1 MDEGNLAILVD
12 AKTEYTKQLVNIIS
26 PNIFKGIKNIYNN
39 AKINSLNNDIL
50 FIFQENLSQIPKW
63 NQEVINEHYYT
74 LVKSSNCDWLE
85 DLLTAVFVSH
95 TRILTSI
102 NFNKNKNK
110 INLKIPKVDHF
121 IHLCYIEVA
130 RKFWKN
136 PYLFDD
142 TISKFEYQRNRRDSE
157 KIIDN
162 TINETIRKQLPVKH
176 ILKEY
181 LGTEFK
187 EANTDFTISENN
199 SEHEN
204 LRKMVKAEIENCSK
218 EKLDKLNINS
228 LDLEYKEEVNVNKN
242 TIKDFDDLVKNNNEN
257 ELDLNEKSNNVS
269 FVDKQYDLVKE
280 ASALVK
286 EESPVV
292 KEDSTLVKEYT
303 TVVKEDSTL
312 KEDTTLVKEDST
324 VKQDSA
330 LVEEDPTVKED
341 STLVKEDSTLV
352 KEDSTVKQDSAL
364 VEEDP
369 TVVKDNSIEFSKEI
383 IKPSDNEISELETV
397 KMDELNNLSNIEL
410 DVENTINNEIT
421 DLKIETLNLDI
432 DDDLSNLDEIYID
445 TPNNKLSNL
454 NENLNEN
461 ENENE
466 NYNDNNVMDIDYDN
480 NVIDIEYDN
489 NVKDIDN
496 KIKTVYIDTSEK
508 TKKKNTFNE
517 TDIEINY
524 DNDLNYK
531 KKKYS
536 KQDFNF
542 FN

>member
-39 AKINSLNNDIL
+39 AKLSSLNHDTL
-50 FIFQENLSQIPKW
+50 FLFQDNLSQIPKW
-63 NQEVINEHYYT
+63 NQEVINEHYNT
-74 LVKSSNCDWLE
+74 LVESSKCDWLE

-130 RKFWKN
+130 RNFWKN

-181 LGTEFK
+181 LGSEFK
-187 EANTDFTISENN
+187 EANTDFTVSENN

-228 LDLEYKEEVNVNKN
+228 LDLQSKEQLNINQNTINNFDTSKKNETENDLDSNKKPNTVSFANNDFDNEIVKDETPLVKDEAPLVKDETPLVKDETPLVKDEAPLVKDEAPLVKDEAPLVKDETNIINQNYKEE
-242 TIKDFDDLVKNNNEN
+242 L
-257 ELDLNEKSNNVS
+257 ELLDTKSSNNLEQQSVNDPILQS
-269 FVDKQYDLVKE
+269 NN
-280 ASALVK
+280 
-286 EESPVV
+286 SP
-292 KEDSTLVKEYT
+292 
-303 TVVKEDSTL
+303 
-312 KEDTTLVKEDST
+312 
-324 VKQDSA
+324 
-330 LVEEDPTVKED
+330 
-341 STLVKEDSTLV
+341 
-352 KEDSTVKQDSAL
+352 
-364 VEEDP
+364 
-369 TVVKDNSIEFSKEI
+369 KEI
-383 IKPSDNEISELETV
+383 IKPSDNEISEFELETV
-397 KMDELNNLSNIEL
+397 KMDQLNNNLSDIEL
-410 DVENTINNEIT
+410 DVENTINNEI
-421 DLKIETLNLDI
+421 DNLKIETLNLNI

-445 TPNNKLSNL
+445 TPDNKL
-454 NENLNEN
+454 ENLN
-461 ENENE
+461 
-466 NYNDNNVMDIDYDN
+466 NDNKLENLN
-480 NVIDIEYDN
+480 N
-489 NVKDIDN
+489 DN
-496 KIKTVYIDTSEK
+496 KIKTVYIETTEK
-508 TKKKNTFNE
+508 PKKKNTFNE

-524 DNDLNYK
+524 DNDNYDNNYK
-531 KKKYS
+531 NKKYS